1 MARITLNVGLDMSAF
16 LSGIGFASPFVPSTS
31 VAFLNNV
38 NFTSAQGLV
47 YEDLVRATFGGPIA
61 SRDSWAGT
69 GLAFETATRSFSAG
83 TLTALIG
90 EWAPAGSFVQT
101 YAIEG
106 LSVSAASFS
115 RALLTASSPASVVS
129 TLFAGND
136 TLTGSSGADNWNG
149 LDGNDRLN
157 GNAGNDT
164 LSGGNGNDTL
174 DGSTGNDLLNGGAGT
189 DLLRGGAGNDR
200 YVVNAASDSVVELSG
215 GGTDSVTSTAT
226 VTLAVNVENLTLSGT
241 AGIGGTGNAGS
252 NTLTGNAGA
261 NLLRGMDGSDRLL
274 GNAGNDTLDGGAG
287 ADTATGG
294 AGNDVYIVDRASDA
308 IVEGANAGVD
318 TVRSSTSRTLGT
330 NLENLVL
337 TGSAGT
343 SGTGNLVANVL
354 TGNTGAN
361 LLRGD
366 SGNDTLIGG
375 AGNDTLAGGHD
386 RDTLTGGAGLDAFRF
401 DTVLVKTLNVDRITD
416 FNPADDRIE
425 LDDAV
430 YPAIGPVG
438 ALAAGAFRLGTS
450 ALDAD
455 DRILYDAATGQI
467 LFDRDGSGSSAATVL
482 ATVTAGT
489 ALTVADIWI
498 V

>member
-1 MARITLNVGLDMSAF
+1 MARITLNVGFDMSTL
-16 LSGIGFASPFVPSTS
+16 LSGSGIASPFVPSAS
-31 VAFLNNV
+31 VAFLNNI

-69 GLAFETATRSFSAG
+69 GLAFDTATRSFSAG

-90 EWAPAGSFVQT
+90 EWAPAGSFVQV

-106 LSVSAASFS
+106 LSVSAVNFS
-115 RALLTASSPASVVS
+115 RSLLAASSPSSVIS
-129 TLFAGND
+129 TLFAAND
-136 TLTGSSGADNWNG
+136 TLTGSSGADSWNG

-164 LSGGNGNDTL
+164 LTGGNGVDTL
-174 DGSTGNDLLNGGAGT
+174 DGGAGNDLLNGGAGS

-200 YVVNAASDSVVELSG
+200 YVVNAASDSIVELAS

-226 VTLAVNVENLTLSGT
+226 VTLAVNVENLTLSGS
-241 AGIGGTGNAGS
+241 AAIGGTGNAGI
-252 NTLTGNAGA
+252 NTITGNAAA

-274 GNAGNDTLDGGAG
+274 GNAGNDTLDGGTG
-287 ADTATGG
+287 IDTLTGG
-294 AGNDVYIVDRASDA
+294 AGNDVYIVDRASDV
-308 IVEGANAGVD
+308 IFENANAGLD
-318 TVRSSTSRTLGT
+318 TVRSPTSRVLGA

-343 SGTGNLVANVL
+343 SGTGNPQANVI
-354 TGNTGAN
+354 TGNAGAN

-375 AGNDTLAGGHD
+375 AGNDTLAGGYD
-386 RDTLTGGAGLDAFRF
+386 SDTLTGGAGLDAFRF
-401 DTVLVKTLNVDRITD
+401 DTAITPIYDRITD
-416 FNPADDRIE
+416 FTPVDDRIE

-430 YPAIGPVG
+430 YSSVGPVG
-438 ALAAGAFRLGTS
+438 ALAAGAFRLG
-450 ALDAD
+450 AAAVDAD
-455 DRILYDAATGQI
+455 DRIVYNAATGQI
-467 LFDRDGSGSSAATVL
+467 LFDRDGSGSSPANVV
-482 ATVTAGT
+482 ATVTAAT
-489 ALTVADIWI
+489 ALTAADFWI